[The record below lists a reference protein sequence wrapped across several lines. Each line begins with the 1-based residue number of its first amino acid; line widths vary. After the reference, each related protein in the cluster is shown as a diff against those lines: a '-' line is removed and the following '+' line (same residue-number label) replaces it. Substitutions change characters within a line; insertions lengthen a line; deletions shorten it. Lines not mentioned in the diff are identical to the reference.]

1 MKKQSSLKAEDILA
15 DEKFLESRLS
25 EITKDGDE
33 TDKKE
38 KQLARQIHSF
48 LKPDQFYLAGAEKEA
63 TKNRLKK
70 SIKKIKQKRLLIRW
84 SAAAAIFIMVGI
96 AGIWYSQKDSTSDI
110 VNFAKSMGEST
121 PTSDTRLILQ
131 GGQEVLINKTQSQI
145 SYTQNGKNISVDAE
159 QEIVQEIAS
168 EEPTFNTVIVPYG
181 KRTLITLAEGT
192 KVWLNSGSKFIY
204 PAVFAEKRR
213 EVYIEGE
220 AIFEVTPSD
229 AQPFFV
235 STRDFNVKVLG
246 TIFNVSAYADEKYSS
261 TILAKGKVEL
271 SHKGK
276 SILGSEKFSIL
287 PGTMATFDPDK
298 NNFTRQ
304 EVDPLNYMSWR
315 DGYIIFESERLS
327 NILKKLARY
336 YNVEILLQ
344 DAQIGDETFSGN
356 LDLKNTPQEVLNV
369 IAQTTPFKY
378 KFENEK
384 LIINLN

>member
-1 MKKQSSLKAEDILA
+1 MKKKLSIKAEDILA
-15 DEKFLESRLS
+15 DEKFRESMLS
-25 EITKDGDE
+25 EIAADSGE

-38 KQLARQIHSF
+38 MQLASLIHSF
-48 LKPDQFYLAGAEKEA
+48 LKPDQLFLADAEKEA
-63 TKNRLKK
+63 TKDRLKK
-70 SIKKIKQKRLLIRW
+70 SIKKIKGKKLMIRW
-84 SAAAAIFIMVGI
+84 SAAAAIFIMVSVSGV
-96 AGIWYSQKDSTSDI
+96 WYLAQDATSDI
-110 VNFAKSMGEST
+110 VNFAKNMGEST

-168 EEPTFNTVIVPYG
+168 EKPTFNTVIVPYG
-181 KRTLITLAEGT
+181 KRTLVTLAEGT

-229 AQPFFV
+229 TQPFFV
-235 STRDFNVKVLG
+235 STRDFEVKVLG
-246 TIFNVSAYADEKYSS
+246 TVFNVSSFPDEKYSS
-261 TILAKGKVEL
+261 TVLAKGSIEL
-271 SHKGK
+271 SHKGNR
-276 SILGSEKFSIL
+276 ILSNEKFSIS

-298 NNFTRQ
+298 NNFTQ
-304 EVDPLNYMSWR
+304 QKVNPMNHMAWR
-315 DGYIIFESERLS
+315 DGYIIIESERLS

-344 DAQIGDETFSGN
+344 DAQIGNETFSGY
-356 LDLKNTPQEVLNV
+356 LDLKNTPEEVLNV

-384 LIINLN
+384 LILNLN

>member
-1 MKKQSSLKAEDILA
+1 MKKKSSLKAEDILA
-15 DEKFLESRLS
+15 EEKFVESRLS
-25 EITKDGDE
+25 EIAEDSTDP
-33 TDKKE
+33 DKKE
-38 KQLARQIHSF
+38 IQLARHIHSF
-48 LKPDQFYLAGAEKEA
+48 LKPDQFSQVEAEKEA
-63 TKNRLKK
+63 IKVRLKK
-70 SIKKIKQKRLLIRW
+70 SVKKIKQKKLLIRW
-84 SAAAAIFIMVGI
+84 SAAAAIFVMVSI
-96 AGIWYSQKDSTSDI
+96 SGIWYLAQDDTSDI

-121 PTSDTRLILQ
+121 PSSDTRLILQ
-131 GGQEVLINKTQSQI
+131 GGQEVLINKAQSQI

-168 EEPTFNTVIVPYG
+168 QKPTFNTVIVPYG
-181 KRTLITLAEGT
+181 KRTLVTLAEGT

-220 AIFEVTPSD
+220 AIFEVSPSD
-229 AQPFFV
+229 TQPFFV
-235 STRDFNVKVLG
+235 STRDFDVKVLG
-246 TIFNVSAYADEKYSS
+246 TVFNVSAYADEKYSS

-298 NNFTRQ
+298 KNFTQQ

-327 NILKKLARY
+327 NILKKLERY

-344 DAQIGDETFSGN
+344 DAQIGNETFSGN
-356 LDLKNTPQEVLNV
+356 LDLKNTPEEVLNV

-378 KFENEK
+378 TFENE
-384 LIINLN
+384 N